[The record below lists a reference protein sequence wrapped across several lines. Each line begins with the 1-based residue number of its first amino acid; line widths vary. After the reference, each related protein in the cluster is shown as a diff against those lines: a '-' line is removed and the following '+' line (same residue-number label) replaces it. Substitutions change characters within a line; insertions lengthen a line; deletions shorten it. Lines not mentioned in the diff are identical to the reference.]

1 MTANSTA
8 TAGAA
13 PAAAPA
19 EAAPAEGQPNP
30 IAFLMAQAGRHR
42 GGFALSTVLATLGVA
57 SGLVPY
63 FAAAAVFVA
72 LTGGDRELGTYLW
85 LCGLAALGYLGKVVL
100 GNVSTVVAHRAAFG
114 TMENIRASLASK
126 LSRMPLGDVLA
137 TPSGRMANV
146 IVDKVEGLEST
157 LAHLIPEMTAN
168 VIVPVALI
176 VFMFVLDWRMALV
189 ALAVIVVGMP
199 FMGMMAKGASLQEGA
214 ARTKGRMNGVIVE
227 YVNGIKVIKTFCQ
240 GASSYRKYHDA
251 VVDNA
256 SYHYEWMRAS
266 ELGMAGYMVIW
277 PSTLLTVL
285 PVGCL
290 FFAGGSLGAADFVT
304 LMIVSLA
311 AMQPLMSITTFAS
324 SVASLGSSVGAVREV
339 LEAPELVR
347 PAPLEGDSEE
357 AGCAAG
363 ECDVRFE
370 DVRFSYRGGDEVL
383 RGVSLDI
390 PQGTTCALV
399 GASGSGKSTIAK
411 LLAGLWDPDSG
422 TVSVG
427 GVPVQELS
435 QARLSNLVSY
445 VSQDNYLFDDTVRN
459 NIRVGR
465 ESATDEEVER
475 AARESGCEPFILG
488 LEDGY
493 DTVAGGAGG
502 HLSGGERQRVAI
514 ARAMLRRAPIVVMD
528 ESTAYMDP
536 ENEAVVQAAVSK
548 LVEGRT
554 LVVIA
559 HRLSTGKDSDQI
571 AVVDEGR
578 IAAVGT
584 HDELLR
590 ESDLYQAMWRAHVE
604 AKDGDAAC

>member
-1 MTANSTA
+1 MTTNSTA
-8 TAGAA
+8 APRGA
-13 PAAAPA
+13 PARD
-19 EAAPAEGQPNP
+19 EGASIERHPGS

-42 GGFALSTVLATLGVA
+42 GGFAFSTVLATLGVA
-57 SGLVPY
+57 CGLAPY
-63 FAAAAVFVA
+63 FVAAAVFVA
-72 LTGGDRELGTYLW
+72 LMGGEQDPSTYLL
-85 LCGLAALGYLGKVVL
+85 LCGIAALGYFGKVVL
-100 GNVSTVVAHRAAFG
+100 GNVATVVAHRAAFG
-114 TMENIRASLASK
+114 TMENIRTALISK

-146 IVDKVEGLEST
+146 IVDKVEGFEST

-168 VIVPVALI
+168 VIVPVAL
-176 VFMFVLDWRMALV
+176 VVYMFVLDWRMALV
-189 ALAVIVVGMP
+189 ALAVIALGMP
-199 FMGMMAKGASLQEGA
+199 FMGAMAKGASLQEGA
-214 ARTKGRMNGVIVE
+214 ARTRGRMSGIIVE

-240 GASSYRKYHDA
+240 GTSSYRTYHDA

-266 ELGMAGYMVIW
+266 ELGMAGYLVIW

-290 FFAGGSLGAADFVT
+290 FFAGGSLDSAVFVT
-304 LMIVSLA
+304 IMIVSLA
-311 AMQPLMSITTFAS
+311 TMQPLMSITTFAS
-324 SVASLGSSVGAVREV
+324 SVVSLGSSVKAVREV

-347 PAPLEGDSEE
+347 PAPSGGDSDE
-357 AGCAAG
+357 AACAAG
-363 ECDVRFE
+363 ECNVRFE
-370 DVRFSYRGGDEVL
+370 DVHFSYRGGDEVL

-399 GASGSGKSTIAK
+399 GASGSGKSTVAK

-427 GVPVQELS
+427 GVSVQELS

-459 NIRVGR
+459 NIRIGR

-475 AARESGCEPFILG
+475 AVRELGCESFILG
-488 LEDGY
+488 LVDGY
-493 DTVAGGAGG
+493 DTVTGNAGG
-502 HLSGGERQRVAI
+502 HLSGGERQRVTI
-514 ARAMLRRAPIVVMD
+514 ARAMLRHAPIVVMD

-536 ENEAVVQAAVSK
+536 ENEAVVQAAVSR
-548 LVEGRT
+548 LVKGRT

-559 HRLSTGKDSDQI
+559 HRLSTVKGSDQI
-571 AVVDEGR
+571 AVIDEGR
-578 IAAVGT
+578 VAAVGT
-584 HDELLR
+584 HDELLQ
-590 ESDLYQAMWRAHVE
+590 ESDLYRAMWRAHVE
-604 AKDGDAAC
+604 AKDGDIA